1 MVTTAPRRACKVD
14 HMERLQAETALR
26 EHGWLAQEPP
36 EVKDAV
42 LARAQPINF
51 GAGDVVFR
59 IGDDAGGTYGIATG
73 AIGILVATEGRE
85 PRLAHVARRGTW
97 FGHGPLMTRGR
108 RVLGFRAIEPTS
120 TLYVS
125 LAALSDL
132 SRGSIAVARSLAV
145 LANANMGVAIETVSD
160 LLIPRVD
167 RRVAATLL
175 RATGVLRGMPP
186 GDPPGYRLSQNDI
199 AEMANASRQMVNR
212 CLADFASRGWVRVG
226 YQRIAILVPAAL
238 SAFASNLDEA

>member
-1 MVTTAPRRACKVD
+1 
-14 HMERLQAETALR
+14 MELLGAATLLR
-26 EHGWLAQEPP
+26 EHGWLAREPA
-36 EVKDAV
+36 EVQDAF
-42 LARAQPINF
+42 LARAQPVEF
-51 GAGDVVFR
+51 DAGEVVFR

-108 RVLGFRAIEPTS
+108 RVLGFRAMEPTR
-120 TLYVS
+120 TLYVP

-132 SRGSIAVARSLAV
+132 SRGSTAIARSLAV
-145 LANANMGVAIETVSD
+145 LANANMGVAIEAVSD
-160 LLIPRVD
+160 LLIPRLD

-175 RATGVLRGMPP
+175 RATGALHGTSP
-186 GDPPGYRLSQNDI
+186 GDPAGYRLSQNDI

-212 CLADFASRGWVRVG
+212 CLAGFTSRGWVSVG
-226 YQRIAILVPAAL
+226 YQRIAILAPSAL
-238 SAFASNLDEA
+238 SAFASNLDEDGIG